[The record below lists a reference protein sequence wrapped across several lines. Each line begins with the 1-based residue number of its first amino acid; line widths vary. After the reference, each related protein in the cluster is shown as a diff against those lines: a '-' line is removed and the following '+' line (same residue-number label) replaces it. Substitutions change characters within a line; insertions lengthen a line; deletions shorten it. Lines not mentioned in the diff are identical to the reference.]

1 MLFMA
6 VDILGGI
13 FSFLSLFFRESL
25 DIAGFVSPPSP
36 ISFLQ
41 FYRRFTNMLT

>member
-1 MLFMA
+1 MA

-25 DIAGFVSPPSP
+25 DIAGFVSPSIGCFFPTILPP
-36 ISFLQ
+36 IH
-41 FYRRFTNMLT
+41 